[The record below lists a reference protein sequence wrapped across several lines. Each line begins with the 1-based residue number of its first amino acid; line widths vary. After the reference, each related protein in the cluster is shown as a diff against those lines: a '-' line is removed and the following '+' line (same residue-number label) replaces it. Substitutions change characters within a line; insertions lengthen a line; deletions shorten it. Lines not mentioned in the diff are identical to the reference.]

1 MKKYVIKIDDDYIGG
16 IDDRMFHQTERICR
30 GEIEHRYTK
39 KLILERELTRA
50 KTFEGPTVLKLWLD
64 RIMEHAEAGFIDFEK
79 ILILRVNDNGKPI

>member
-50 KTFEGPTVLKLWLD
+50 KTFEGPTD
-64 RIMEHAEAGFIDFEK
+64 
-79 ILILRVNDNGKPI
+79 